1 MAIYGNPG
9 IGCGPLRAKLNRK
22 QRNTMSYDKNVA
34 QQYAELGT
42 KCRTKQKKQFS
53 EENLGF
59 QPDVFVFIEF
69 L

>member
-1 MAIYGNPG
+1 
-9 IGCGPLRAKLNRK
+9 
-22 QRNTMSYDKNVA
+22 MSYDKNVA

-42 KCRTKQKKQFS
+42 KCRTKPPQKKKQFS

>member
-1 MAIYGNPG
+1 MPNLEP
-9 IGCGPLRAKLNRK
+9 N
-22 QRNTMSYDKNVA
+22 
-34 QQYAELGT
+34 AEQS
-42 KCRTKQKKQFS
+42 KKKQFS